1 MGEMPAPVRRLI
13 YPPVWLVFGLVAVFT
28 LNETLPGPRFGS
40 LFWQI
45 VGGTIILAGLA
56 LLVLANGLF
65 TRADTGVIPF
75 RGVRQLVTGGVY
87 RLSRNPMYLG
97 MASVLLGCAVTV
109 GSSTALVVAPL
120 FAAVIE
126 CRFIRA
132 EEAMLRALFPGQ
144 YADYCSRVR
153 RWL

>member
-1 MGEMPAPVRRLI
+1 MNDTPAPVRRLI
-13 YPPVWLVFGLVAVFT
+13 YPPVWLVFGLVAVFA
-28 LNETLPGPRFGS
+28 LNEFLPGPRFAS
-40 LFWQI
+40 LLWQI
-45 VGGTIILAGLA
+45 VGGAIILGGLA
-56 LLVLANGLF
+56 LLVLANGRF

-97 MASVLLGCAVTV
+97 MALVLLGCAVTV
-109 GSSTALVVAPL
+109 GSATALAVAPL

-126 CRFIRA
+126 WRFIRA
-132 EEAMLRALFPGQ
+132 EEAMLHALFREQ